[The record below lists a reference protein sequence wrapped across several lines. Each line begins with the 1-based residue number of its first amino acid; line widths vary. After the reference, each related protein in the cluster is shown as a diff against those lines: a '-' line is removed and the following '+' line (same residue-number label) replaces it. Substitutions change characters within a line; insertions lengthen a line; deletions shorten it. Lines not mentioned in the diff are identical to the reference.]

1 MEEET
6 KLEAVS
12 KKSELGQMDKV
23 LDAGGVSDRLESRHA
38 RRLRQQWGCSEVLKA
53 GHFGSPQ
60 WCVLIFFLFF
70 SFLFFY
76 SFLFFSFLF
85 FSFFLSFFRSF
96 FLSFFLSLL
105 SLYFCV

>member
-38 RRLRQQWGCSEVLKA
+38 RRLRQQ
-53 GHFGSPQ
+53 
-60 WCVLIFFLFF
+60 
-70 SFLFFY
+70 
-76 SFLFFSFLF
+76 
-85 FSFFLSFFRSF
+85 
-96 FLSFFLSLL
+96 
-105 SLYFCV
+105 